1 MNYARL
7 KNYKKDKN
15 YNILDSLY
23 IYHYILLPTN
33 FYCILSTHKMSSK
46 SVHEWDDLKR
56 QARLF
61 FVKIFSLTRVFRFS
75 NQRNL
80 AYCKGNRRNCLHVK
94 RITKKDK
101 NYNILDS
108 LYIYHYILLLT
119 NFYCILSTHK
129 MSSKSVHEWDDLKR
143 QARLF
148 FVKIFSL
155 TRVFRFSS

>member
-1 MNYARL
+1 MGWFEETSSTILCKNFLTDKGVPPFKSKELSLLQRKQKKLPACQ
-7 KNYKKDKN
+7 KNY
-15 YNILDSLY
+15 
-23 IYHYILLPTN
+23 
-33 FYCILSTHKMSSK
+33 
-46 SVHEWDDLKR
+46 
-56 QARLF
+56 
-61 FVKIFSLTRVFRFS
+61 
-75 NQRNL
+75 
-80 AYCKGNRRNCLHVK
+80 
-94 RITKKDK
+94 KKDK

-155 TRVFRFSS
+155 KRKIRFSS